1 MLIKGYISDNDE
13 NVTFGEVKMCLAI
26 PMKIV
31 KIEGDRAV
39 VSSGGV
45 QRSIG
50 INFLKSPKIGD
61 YVIVHAGFAIEK
73 LDTVRAEETLKLLE
87 EIR

>member
-1 MLIKGYISDNDE
+1 
-13 NVTFGEVKMCLAI
+13 MCLAI
-26 PMKIV
+26 PMKIL
-31 KIEGDRAV
+31 KIEGDRAI

-73 LDTVRAEETLKLLE
+73 LDTVKAEETLKILE
-87 EIR
+87 ELQ

>member
-1 MLIKGYISDNDE
+1 
-13 NVTFGEVKMCLAI
+13 
-26 PMKIV
+26 MKIL

-50 INFLKSPKIGD
+50 INFL
-61 YVIVHAGFAIEK
+61 
-73 LDTVRAEETLKLLE
+73 
-87 EIR
+87 

>member
-1 MLIKGYISDNDE
+1 
-13 NVTFGEVKMCLAI
+13 MCLAI
-26 PMKIV
+26 PMKIL

-50 INFLKSPKIGD
+50 INFLKGPKTGD

-73 LDTVRAEETLKLLE
+73 LDPVRAEETLKILE
-87 EIR
+87 ELQ